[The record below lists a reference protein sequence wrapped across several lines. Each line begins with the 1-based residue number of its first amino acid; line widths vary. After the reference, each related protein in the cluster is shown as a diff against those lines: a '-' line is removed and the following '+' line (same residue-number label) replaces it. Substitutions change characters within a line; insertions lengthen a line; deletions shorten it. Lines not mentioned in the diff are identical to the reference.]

1 MVCNK
6 KQQPRQPAS
15 NPPATRQQPASNPQ
29 CGPRHVRR
37 MKSANTLGRS
47 APCCEDLAPKIN
59 VQFGIL
65 GDICSKLLGMFQ
77 TVKNTNSLQH
87 GHCIPQTWPNLGPRA
102 KKNTV
107 YSRLVDILDCSC
119 LQQGFEGIPSAEY
132 KYLPNKTTLV

>member
-1 MVCNK
+1 MFPSKNHLGDFRRNPLVVLFNVAWFAT
-6 KQQPRQPAS
+6 RSS
-15 NPPATRQQPASNPQ
+15 NQGSPPATHQQPASNPQ

-102 KKNTV
+102 KKTQF
-107 YSRLVDILDCSC
+107 IA
-119 LQQGFEGIPSAEY
+119 G
-132 KYLPNKTTLV
+132 